1 MRDINRIEP
10 MMAEF
15 TEFWKAHPDWRFGQ
29 LIANCIKAYDGR
41 LNCDPFF
48 IEDDKLLE
56 GLRNMRGAE

>member
-15 TEFWKAHPDWRFGQ
+15 TEFWKAHPDWRLGQ
-29 LIANCIKAYDGR
+29 LVANCIRAYDGR

-48 IEDDKLLE
+48 IEDDELLK
-56 GLRNMRGAE
+56 GLRHMKGE

>member
-1 MRDINRIEP
+1 
-10 MMAEF
+10 MMDEL

-29 LIANCIKAYDGR
+29 LVANCIRAYDGR